1 MPSTRPARLAAAG
14 VVLGLVIVPW
24 VVRDHY
30 YLHLLILSGIFV
42 LLAVGLDLLV
52 GYVGQLSL
60 AHAAFFA
67 LGAYTSALLFLRLG
81 LSMWLG
87 LPAAALVAALTAA
100 ALGWVILRVRGHR
113 FVIITVAFAEILKL
127 AATNWVDL
135 TRGFMGLPGLQMPAL
150 VVPGLVT
157 IELGTKE
164 RIYYVVL
171 AAALLGLA
179 GCRRL
184 VRSSVG
190 QAFALVRENEV
201 LAESLGL
208 SAFRYC
214 MIAFVAGAALAGT
227 AGSLYAHY
235 VGFVSPD
242 LFSFSYM
249 TTMLIMV
256 ILGGKGTLIGPAL
269 GAVLFT
275 FLPELLRE
283 AAELRM
289 VIFAAILIVATFYM
303 PRGIVFPLV
312 EQLLPWLRWRRAP
325 HAAT

>member
-1 MPSTRPARLAAAG
+1 MSERGRVRLVTAA
-14 VVLGLVIVPW
+14 VVVGLLAVPW

-30 YLHLLILSGIFV
+30 YLHLFIVSGMFV
-42 LLAVGLDLLV
+42 LLALGLDLVV

-67 LGAYTSALLFLRLG
+67 LGAYTSALLFLRLQ

-87 LPAAALVAALTAA
+87 LPAAALLAALTAL

-127 AATNWVDL
+127 GATNWVDL
-135 TRGFMGLPGLQMPAL
+135 TRGFMGLPGLQMPAI
-150 VVPGLVT
+150 VVPGWGAVD
-157 IELGTKE
+157 LGSKE
-164 RIYYVVL
+164 RFYYVVL
-171 AAALLGLA
+171 AAALLSLWL
-179 GCRRL
+179 CRRL
-184 VRSSVG
+184 VRSRVG

-214 MIAFVAGAALAGT
+214 MIAFVVGAGLAGA

-242 LFSFSYM
+242 LFGFSYM
-249 TTMLIMV
+249 TLMLIMV
-256 ILGGKGTLIGPAL
+256 ILGGKGTLLGPAL
-269 GAVLFT
+269 GAVIFT

-289 VIFAAILIVATFYM
+289 VIFAAILIVATLYM

-312 EQLLPWLRWRRAP
+312 AKLMPRPPRTPYAGAP
-325 HAAT
+325 